1 MGSYS
6 PEAWARLGDLLAAR
20 RVHIDPRYRHLKVFV
35 DEVGLDGI
43 NLKLL
48 SEIENAKRDNY
59 RPATLALIEHA
70 YQWEPGSIR
79 AVLEGGDPVP
89 AAVTVRR
96 PAQQADDMDLWVAEI
111 RELVEGVPAAD
122 RDRALAAGVA
132 ALKAVLRS
140 MARDR
145 SPEDRSL

>member
-6 PEAWARLGDLLAAR
+6 PEAWARLGELLAAR

-35 DEVGLDGI
+35 DEVGLDGV

-48 SEIENAKRDNY
+48 SEIENGKRDNY
-59 RPATLALIEHA
+59 RPATLALIEQA

-89 AAVTVRR
+89 ATVTVRR
-96 PAQQADDMDLWVAEI
+96 PARPAEDAELWIAEI
-111 RELVEGVPAAD
+111 RELIEDVPAPD

-140 MARDR
+140 MAGER
-145 SPEDRSL
+145 S